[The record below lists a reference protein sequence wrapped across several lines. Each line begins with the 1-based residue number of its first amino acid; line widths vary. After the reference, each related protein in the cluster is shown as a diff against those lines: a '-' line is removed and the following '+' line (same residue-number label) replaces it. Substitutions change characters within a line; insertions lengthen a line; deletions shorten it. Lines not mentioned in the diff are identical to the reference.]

1 MLRLHLLDFMN
12 LGLHMKIVLKTT
24 ANRELMNELVEDVIG
39 IAIQYGSLLSTPYLP
54 DIAKDLDLAEKK
66 LKYAILGLIQCSQKS

>member
-1 MLRLHLLDFMN
+1 
-12 LGLHMKIVLKTT
+12 MKIVLKTT